1 MKEGLTAAFGFER
14 KECGKAEALLDGGE
28 NEMKNRKSFW
38 GGVLTGVLA
47 VALVAG
53 GIYLGYS
60 AWMFF
65 QYSRAQNVSV
75 QENAEGVSANSVATQ
90 NTLNKLDVIEETIE
104 KYYLEDVDEQ
114 TLEDGIYKGMVESLG
129 DPYSTYYAPDEL
141 EQIQEKTE
149 GIYYGIGAYIGID
162 TETSLPR
169 LTGIIDGTPAQ
180 ESGLRAG
187 DLIYQVD
194 GTDVQGL
201 ELEQVTSLVKGEE
214 GTTVHLTIIREGE
227 SDYLEIDVVRRQV
240 ESPTVNQEMLDDRI
254 GYIQITEF
262 DTVTLDQFTEALA
275 VCRGKGME
283 GLILDL
289 RGNPGGNL
297 STVCEI
303 ARQILPE
310 GLIVYTEDKNGK
322 RTEYSCDGE
331 HEITE
336 ELVVLVDGNSASA
349 SEILAGAIKDY
360 GIGTLVGTTTFGK
373 GIVQRII
380 SLTDGSAVKL
390 TVSHY
395 YTPNGNNIHEVG
407 IEPDVE
413 IAFDGDAYYNDDVDN
428 QLQKAI
434 EVMNEKLGAADG
446 QEETAKTAA

>member
-1 MKEGLTAAFGFER
+1 M
-14 KECGKAEALLDGGE
+14 
-28 NEMKNRKSFW
+28 
-38 GGVLTGVLA
+38 
-47 VALVAG
+47 
-53 GIYLGYS
+53 
-60 AWMFF
+60 
-65 QYSRAQNVSV
+65 
-75 QENAEGVSANSVATQ
+75 ATQ

-180 ESGLRAG
+180 ESGLRDG

-227 SDYLEIDVVRRQV
+227 SDYLEIDVVAAGGK
-240 ESPTVNQEMLDDRI
+240 SYGDQEMLDDRI

-303 ARQILPE
+303 ARQILPR
-310 GLIVYTEDKNGK
+310 GTDCLYRRQKWK
-322 RTEYSCDGE
+322 A
-331 HEITE
+331 H
-336 ELVVLVDGNSASA
+336 
-349 SEILAGAIKDY
+349 
-360 GIGTLVGTTTFGK
+360 GI
-373 GIVQRII
+373 
-380 SLTDGSAVKL
+380 
-390 TVSHY
+390 
-395 YTPNGNNIHEVG
+395 
-407 IEPDVE
+407 
-413 IAFDGDAYYNDDVDN
+413 
-428 QLQKAI
+428 QLRRRA
-434 EVMNEKLGAADG
+434 
-446 QEETAKTAA
+446 